1 MDIDSKDAK
10 RSDSR
15 RGSQQT
21 KTPKLRGS
29 CDACSQSKVKC
40 DKEQPTCNRCVN
52 LGISCNY
59 SPSRRMGKPPSSST
73 AANHD
78 RQHKKRS
85 SAPIAAMVIDSGQ
98 DSGYQSAASSF
109 SNESFANWLNNS
121 NFVGLS
127 MPGLDSVDPM
137 SWPESTVL
145 NSGDNQFMQDFNWDE
160 IKPYPSDL
168 PPTSAASVPP
178 LFDSSFSLPN
188 QPPVHQRYHTAP
200 TICHYSEKM
209 DESDDDMGSPFGFSS
224 LDSKQPTPAAW
235 ASQPSSSSMSSQS
248 CPSSQNC
255 TELAF
260 STLQSLTF
268 PGNPGS
274 SSAVMGRPPVD
285 KILKSNKSAIDNL
298 ITLLTCACSLDPQF
312 ALLVAL
318 IAFKILGWYQAVA
331 GIDSSSPSNTLDS
344 TLSPTENIKRMPIMV
359 GGYTLDGDDK
369 DRMEVQLVL
378 SELRKVAQLVDKF
391 TKRFCEG
398 NDGAVGKDGGI
409 CRSLESF
416 LRMRLKGTVNALR
429 EKLKGQDKHLPD
441 IIH

>member
-1 MDIDSKDAK
+1 
-10 RSDSR
+10 
-15 RGSQQT
+15 
-21 KTPKLRGS
+21 
-29 CDACSQSKVKC
+29 
-40 DKEQPTCNRCVN
+40 
-52 LGISCNY
+52 
-59 SPSRRMGKPPSSST
+59 MGKPPSSST
-73 AANHD
+73 VANHD
-78 RQHKKRS
+78 RQHKKRP

-137 SWPESTVL
+137 SWPESAVIG
-145 NSGDNQFMQDFNWDE
+145 NADSQFMQDFNWDE

-168 PPTSAASVPP
+168 PSTSAASVPP
-178 LFDSSFSLPN
+178 LFDSPFSLSS
-188 QPPVHQRYHTAP
+188 QPPGHQRHNTAP
-200 TICHYSEKM
+200 TACHYSEKM
-209 DESDDDMGSPFGFSS
+209 EESDDEMGSPFGFSN
-224 LDSKQPTPAAW
+224 LDSKRPTTTAW
-235 ASQPSSSSMSSQS
+235 ANPPSSSALSCQS
-248 CPSSQNC
+248 CPSAQNC
-255 TELAF
+255 TDLAF

-268 PGNPGS
+268 HGHPGS
-274 SSAVMGRPPVD
+274 TPAVTGRPPID

-331 GIDSSSPSNTLDS
+331 GIDSSETLDS
-344 TLSPTENIKRMPIMV
+344 TISPTGNIKRMPIMV
-359 GGYTLDGDDK
+359 GGYTLDGDGK

-378 SELRKVAQLVDKF
+378 SELRKVAQVVEKF

-398 NDGAVGKDGGI
+398 DSKDGGI
-409 CRSLESF
+409 CRALESF
-416 LRMRLKGTVNALR
+416 LRMRLKGTVNALM

-441 IIH
+441 MVF